1 MAIYLWEAKTRQGQP
16 KSGEIDVANKDVAT
30 ATVRRMGLT
39 DIKVKKKPIEI
50 EIFPEKVEE
59 KDISIFFR
67 QLSTMI
73 NAGLPLVQC
82 FELAEKGSEK
92 KAMAKLLKGVRNWR
106 GGRLLVKRCE
116 NFPRNLIN

>member
-1 MAIYLWEAKTRQGQP
+1 MAIYLWEAKTRQGSPQ
-16 KSGEIDVANKDVAT
+16 SGELDVANKDIAT
-30 ATVRRMGLT
+30 ATLRRQGLV
-39 DIKVKKKPIEI
+39 DIKAKKKPVEI
-50 EIFPEKVEE
+50 NLFPEKVDA

-92 KAMAKLLKGVRNWR
+92 KSLVKLLGEIRSGLE
-106 GGRLLVKRCE
+106 GGL
-116 NFPRNLIN
+116 PIG